1 LVMAA
6 GGAEPRRRV
15 VSLRRGARG
24 FGFNLAE
31 QYPCYLSAVHRGGV
45 ADAAGLR
52 FGDLILAV
60 NGVDVQ
66 EMSHRDIAEM
76 IARCDSRLVITVQQ
90 PPLSTIACSGTALN
104 ERRAPCRR
112 YSNFIT
118 PIADCLT
125 FESVVDE
132 QEIADRGQ
140 GIVSGRTV
148 PKKSTSEPDVLK
160 KHHQSS
166 MIAHTGDDSTTDSSG
181 SEPEPDLLYQA
192 VLVYIGSV
200 PVVSQQYSKRKIL
213 RSALQTLK
221 AQKAR
226 AHTVLL
232 KIYSDHIVAVNS
244 HGLALQQ
251 FNNVDVA
258 FVASCPENRQYFCI
272 TTLQSASYEKQLR
285 PASEAVS
292 HVFAVDPEL
301 SPHSLHCL
309 YGKRFGIRCNRA
321 LGPAGACL
329 EFPAFSSPVLRA
341 LSSVFNQPKPTLH
354 STTSTSSAGFFEPNR
369 PFGNLIGSSITTDLV
384 QQHHFSTID
393 VPSLSGNQ
401 LSPRAER
408 LSRQKLSKCSL
419 GTSNLLDALADIHC
433 DHQIPTDHQTERS
446 STKITTIQS
455 STRSCVDNAVVKQLD
470 SDDDKLKI
478 TNQQPHSSNHGC
490 QTSLNSFE
498 SNLNLPLPFDGINA
512 STSFAE
518 DPTATVDRIRQW
530 ATNFEAL
537 MRDTVGIRF
546 FTDFLTKEFSEE
558 NIEFW
563 LACEKYKMMD
573 HSKRKEFGMNM
584 YNIYFSSDSK
594 KQINVDS
601 KTKNLIKI
609 AADGG
614 SFDEAVFI
622 KAQQQIY
629 DLMKFDCY
637 PRFVRSND
645 FKCLLGSSS
654 SSTADDQPTTC
665 LAESVS
671 ENMNRS
677 DQKVGLVHSRGRK
690 SLSLFSWKNAFSN
703 RRRSFFDI
711 GKKVTAKH

>member
-1 LVMAA
+1 MAA

-90 PPLSTIACSGTALN
+90 PPPSTIACSGTALN

-125 FESVVDE
+125 FESVVE
-132 QEIADRGQ
+132 QDIGDRGQ

-200 PVVSQQYSKRKIL
+200 PVASQQYSKRKIL

-272 TTLQSASYEKQLR
+272 TTLQAANYEKQLR

-329 EFPAFSSPVLRA
+329 EFPALSSPVLRA

-369 PFGNLIGSSITTDLV
+369 PFGNLIGSSISTDLV
-384 QQHHFSTID
+384 QQHHFSAVD
-393 VPSLSGNQ
+393 VPSFSGNQ

-419 GTSNLLDALADIHC
+419 GTSNLLDALADITVIIKFPLIVRRKEAV
-433 DHQIPTDHQTERS
+433 QIQ
-446 STKITTIQS
+446 IQIQIQIFN
-455 STRSCVDNAVVKQLD
+455 RRQEVMWA
-470 SDDDKLKI
+470 I
-478 TNQQPHSSNHGC
+478 FHGC
-490 QTSLNSFE
+490 QAALNSFE

-518 DPTATVDRIRQW
+518 NPTAAVDRIRQW

-584 YNIYFSSDSK
+584 YNVYFSSDSK

-601 KTKNLIKI
+601 KTKSLIKN

-614 SFDEAVFI
+614 SFDDAVFI

-645 FKCLLGSSS
+645 FKCLLGGGSSS
-654 SSTADDQPTTC
+654 SADDQSNTC
-665 LAESVS
+665 LAENVP

-677 DQKVGLVHSRGRK
+677 DQKVALVHSRGRK